1 MNDSFKWLK
10 HFILLSP
17 YHHLICT
24 WHMFAT
30 FDVLSLHLAAKLP
43 SEKCLDRLS
52 EAGLQV
58 IY

>member
-1 MNDSFKWLK
+1 
-10 HFILLSP
+10 
-17 YHHLICT
+17 
-24 WHMFAT
+24 MFAT